1 MKSTAQLPP
10 AVRFRAKLLRPAE
23 GGDWLFLVLPM
34 EASAGLPSRGMVAV
48 EGTLNGVPF
57 QATLEPDGRKSHWL
71 KVERTLAEAADAA
84 AGNEAVLE
92 IAPVA
97 EEPEPAVPE
106 DLRNALA
113 AAPAARAVWTDIT
126 PAARRDWI
134 QWVVSP
140 KKPET
145 RARRIE
151 NGCSMLAG
159 GKRRPCCFDR
169 SGAYSKSLSAPRAA
183 E

>member
-1 MKSTAQLPP
+1 MKRSDKIPK
-10 AVRFRAKLLRPAE
+10 AVRLTAKLLRPAE
-23 GGDWLFLVLPM
+23 DGDWMFVMLPQ
-34 EASAGLPSRGMVAV
+34 EAGAGLPSRGMVAV
-48 EGTLNGVPF
+48 EGTLNGRAF
-57 QATLEPDGRKSHWL
+57 EGMLEPDGRMGHWM
-71 KVERTLAEAADAA
+71 KVERPLAES
-84 AGNEAVLE
+84 AGAVAGDEVALE
-92 IAPVA
+92 IAPRA
-97 EEPEPAVPE
+97 EEPEPVAPA
-106 DLRNALA
+106 DFSDALA
-113 AAPAARAVWTDIT
+113 AKPDARAVWEDIT

-169 SGAYSKSLSAPRAA
+169 SGAYSKSLGAPRAA
-183 E
+183 D